1 MEAPRSLLRHHG
13 LTLLLTLGIVYVF
26 VTGTLPALAD
36 RAEIRERRAEVEADI
51 ERLSTSVELLRA
63 WNEAAEHDP
72 ITQERLRER
81 WRLAPDAEGY
91 RTLPDPD
98 PDSSAESGDATGAAG
113 AGGAGVHG
121 QPPSTG
127 RVTQGR

>member
-36 RAEIRERRAEVEADI
+36 RAEIRARRAAAEADI
-51 ERLSTSVELLRA
+51 QRLSGDVEALQQ
-63 WNEAAEHDP
+63 WNQAAELDP
-72 ITQERLRER
+72 LTQERLRER
-81 WRLAPDAEGY
+81 WRLAPDVPGY
-91 RTLPDPD
+91 RQLPDPESD
-98 PDSSAESGDATGAAG
+98 PSS
-113 AGGAGVHG
+113 
-121 QPPSTG
+121 